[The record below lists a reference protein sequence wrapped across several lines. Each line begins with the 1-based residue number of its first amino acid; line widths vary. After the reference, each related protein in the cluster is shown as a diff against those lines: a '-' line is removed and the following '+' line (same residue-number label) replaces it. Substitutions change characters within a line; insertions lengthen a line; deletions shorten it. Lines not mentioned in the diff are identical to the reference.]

1 MNGIYSILR
10 IRVLAALL
18 AIASGLAACNGTAV
32 VTMTSTASQDT
43 FLAYRVGL
51 VSVQLQSSSGKSGLK
66 ILPAGTT
73 VDFAALTNLSEVLGA
88 AAATKGSYQSVLV
101 TLDYTSAQIVYDD
114 GSLDGVA
121 LTPVGTDGRAVGQ
134 IQLTVKLDP
143 NYAFS
148 ISSKGASQLALGFN
162 LAASNTVNLSAKTV
176 TVNPVIA
183 ASALPIDGKQ
193 VRIRGPVVGAA
204 AGGVSAATS
213 AEFTM
218 GIMPFN
224 GSIVGTGN
232 LAVVTT
238 DSTDFEVNGN
248 VSSGAAGLGQLASL
262 GRGTLTVAYGTL
274 TTTDQSIT
282 TTAYGAAST
291 TTPSTTTP
299 STTGDGMASTT
310 TPSTTAPST
319 TGDGMASTTT
329 PYATASTTNTVKV
342 TFTAAQVLAGS
353 SVQGGGLDR
362 VTGIVSA
369 RSGNTLTV
377 EDGTLIANNGTETFL
392 GGPTFV
398 ILGPN
403 TLVTVFGQSTAEIN
417 SPQQIS
423 VGSSI
428 DAFGIVTSLAL
439 NEATLDASA
448 GRLRLNPTTVSGLV
462 IAQGAGALDLNLA
475 SLDGR
480 SIAPFIFAGSGV
492 DPGHYALAT
501 GALSLTNATAGVP
514 VIATGLPNSFG
525 AVAPNFTASTL
536 LDPTT
541 IDAELAV
548 DWGSGTAT
556 PFTTYDTTSIDLN
569 AHNAS
574 IGARHQIKVGAQMID
589 IAGLSSDPQI
599 VPNPTAPNTVY
610 SIAHSLSSTI
620 ENFNTY
626 DAFVTQLQ
634 SELNGTAL
642 VTGVT
647 AVGQYTAAAVSFA
660 ATSITLT
667 FNN

>member
-282 TTAYGAAST
+282 TTAYGSASI
-291 TTPSTTTP
+291 TTPSTTT
-299 STTGDGMASTT
+299 
-310 TPSTTAPST
+310 PST

-448 GRLRLNPTTVSGLV
+448 GRLRLDPTTASGLV

>member
-121 LTPVGTDGRAVGQ
+121 LTPVGTNGRAVGQ

-193 VRIRGPVVGAA
+193 VRIRGPAVGAA

-224 GSIVGTGN
+224 GSIVGAGN

-299 STTGDGMASTT
+299 STT
-310 TPSTTAPST
+310 PST

-448 GRLRLNPTTVSGLV
+448 GRLRLDPTTASGLV

-525 AVAPNFTASTL
+525 AAAPNFTASTL

>member
-1 MNGIYSILR
+1 
-10 IRVLAALL
+10 VE
-18 AIASGLAACNGTAV
+18 
-32 VTMTSTASQDT
+32 
-43 FLAYRVGL
+43 
-51 VSVQLQSSSGKSGLK
+51 LQSSSGKSGLK

-101 TLDYTSAQIVYDD
+101 TLDYSSAQIVYDD

-121 LTPVGTDGRAVGQ
+121 LTPVGTNGRAVGQ
-134 IQLTVKLDP
+134 IQLAVKLDP

-204 AGGVSAATS
+204 AGGVSTATS
-213 AEFTM
+213 AEFTT

-248 VSSGAAGLGQLASL
+248 VSSGAVGLGQLASL

-282 TTAYGAAST
+282 TTAYGAASA
-291 TTPSTTTP
+291 TTP

-310 TPSTTAPST
+310 TPNAT
-319 TGDGMASTTT
+319 ASTTT
-329 PYATASTTNTVKV
+329 PNATASTTNTVKV

-369 RSGNTLTV
+369 RNGNTLTV
-377 EDGTLIANNGTETFL
+377 EDATLIANNGTETFL
-392 GGPTFV
+392 GGTTFV

-439 NEATLDASA
+439 NDATLDASA
-448 GRLRLNPTTVSGLV
+448 GRLRLGPTTVSGLV

-525 AVAPNFTASTL
+525 AAAPNFTALTL

-569 AHNAS
+569 VHNAS

-620 ENFNTY
+620 ENYNTY

-642 VTGVT
+642 VTGLT
-647 AVGQYTAAAVSFA
+647 SVGQYTAATVSFA